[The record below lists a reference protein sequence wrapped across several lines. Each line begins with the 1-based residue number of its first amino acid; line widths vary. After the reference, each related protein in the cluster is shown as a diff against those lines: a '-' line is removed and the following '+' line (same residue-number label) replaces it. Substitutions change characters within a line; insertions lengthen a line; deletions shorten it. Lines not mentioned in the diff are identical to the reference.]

1 MKKLIV
7 TLALLTF
14 TAVYVQISAQIS
26 TPSPSP
32 KSILTQ
38 TVGLTDV
45 TVEYSRPSKKGRT
58 IFGTDALVPFGKVW
72 RTGAN
77 AATKVTFSEDV
88 MIEGSE
94 LAAGTYAMFT
104 TPGAS
109 SWKIHFFE
117 HTTPRS
123 GGYGDATAAL
133 VATVTPKKI
142 NHTVESMMI
151 AFANLTSE
159 SATMELIWD
168 TTLVPINIGVNTDT
182 AAMAS
187 IEKTLAGP
195 TKGDYY
201 SAGVYMASKDRDL
214 EKALEYIQMST
225 SGDEP
230 RFWQVRQEAEVLA
243 KLGQYKKA
251 AAAAEKSMSLAQ
263 TAGNMDYVKINKD
276 NIAKWSK
283 MK

>member
-1 MKKLIV
+1 
-7 TLALLTF
+7 
-14 TAVYVQISAQIS
+14 
-26 TPSPSP
+26 
-32 KSILTQ
+32 
-38 TVGLTDV
+38 
-45 TVEYSRPSKKGRT
+45 
-58 IFGTDALVPFGKVW
+58 
-72 RTGAN
+72 
-77 AATKVTFSEDV
+77 
-88 MIEGSE
+88 
-94 LAAGTYAMFT
+94 
-104 TPGAS
+104 
-109 SWKIHFFE
+109 
-117 HTTPRS
+117 
-123 GGYGDATAAL
+123 
-133 VATVTPKKI
+133 
-142 NHTVESMMI
+142 MI